1 MEKEG
6 QGIWK
11 ISVGKQEKV
20 TLLSELDI
28 TPQWKAI
35 EEIGDAPLAIDPKD
49 VKTEVVDGKTYIR
62 FPLDKD
68 EKIFGLGLNFKTVE
82 QRGRVMRLHVDH
94 YGGSDNGRTH
104 APIPF
109 FVSSKGYGALINSA
123 RYIDVWVGTSVRQI
137 VLILRLQKIE
147 ILIRTGLHNLI
158 QTTLSF

>member
-1 MEKEG
+1 MRKIVIYVCGLFMVLAAFACVQKDNVNLEWKKEG

-109 FVSSKGYGALINSA
+109 
-123 RYIDVWVGTSVRQI
+123 
-137 VLILRLQKIE
+137 
-147 ILIRTGLHNLI
+147 
-158 QTTLSF
+158 LSPAKDTVH

>member
-1 MEKEG
+1 MVLAAFACVQKDNVNLEWKKEG

-94 YGGSDNGRTH
+94 SAYTPGSVWCSGPSGCGQIWNNGR
-104 APIPF
+104 AI
-109 FVSSKGYGALINSA
+109 SSFN
-123 RYIDVWVGTSVRQI
+123 RQ
-137 VLILRLQKIE
+137 
-147 ILIRTGLHNLI
+147 
-158 QTTLSF
+158 SDS

>member
-1 MEKEG
+1 MRKIVIYVCGLFMVLAAFACVQKDNVNLEWKKEG

-68 EKIFGLGLNFKTVE
+68 EKYL
-82 QRGRVMRLHVDH
+82 
-94 YGGSDNGRTH
+94 
-104 APIPF
+104 
-109 FVSSKGYGALINSA
+109 
-123 RYIDVWVGTSVRQI
+123 
-137 VLILRLQKIE
+137 VLV
-147 ILIRTGLHNLI
+147 
-158 QTTLSF
+158 